1 MREMNQPHTNL
12 TRRSFACGVIAA
24 GATLAA
30 RTGVDAAKKKPPYK
44 KAVKIGMVNVK
55 GSLTEKFKVLKAL
68 GYDGVE
74 LNSPNGPSPDAVRRA
89 KEATG
94 LDVHGVVDSIH
105 WRQTLSD
112 PNAAV
117 RRRGREGL
125 KTALHYA
132 RHYGATSVLLVP
144 AVKRK
149 GVADYQQCWDRSLA
163 EIKKVM
169 PLAEDLGIH
178 LLIENVWNNF
188 LVDPK
193 EYARYIDAM
202 DSKMAGAYFDV
213 GNAVRYSA
221 PHTWVPILGKRI
233 VKLDIKEFDLEK
245 AKKEGMGKGFA
256 VKLLEGTCQWPKVMA
271 ELRKIG
277 YKGWGT
283 AEIPGGGRKRLKE
296 IAGRM
301 DRIFAS

>member
-1 MREMNQPHTNL
+1 MAIQNI
-12 TRRSFACGVIAA
+12 TRRSFGCGVAA
-24 GATLAA
+24 VGAAA
-30 RTGVDAAKKKPPYK
+30 VTGSQLPMADAAAKKPAPKYK
-44 KAVKIGMVNVK
+44 KAVKIGMVGVK
-55 GSLTEKFKVLKAL
+55 GTLTDKFRVLKQL
-68 GYDGVE
+68 GFDGVE
-74 LNSPNGPSPDAVRRA
+74 LNSPGGPSPDEVKRA
-89 KEATG
+89 KDATG
-94 LDVHGVVDSIH
+94 LTVHGVVDSIH
-105 WRQTLSD
+105 WRQTLSH
-112 PNAAV
+112 PNKDV
-117 RRRGREGL
+117 RRRGRQGL
-125 KTALHYA
+125 VTALHYA

-144 AVKRK
+144 AVKNSE
-149 GVADYQQCWDRSLA
+149 ATYEQCWDRSLA

-202 DSKMAGAYFDV
+202 GSKMAGAYFDV
-213 GNAVRYSA
+213 GNAVRYSQ

-233 VKLDIKEFDLEK
+233 VKLDIKEYDLEK
-245 AKKEGMGKGFA
+245 SKKEGLGKGFA

-283 AEIPGGGRKRLKE
+283 AEIPGGGRQRLKE

-301 DRIFAS
+301 DKIFSL